1 MQSLNSRQIVTV
13 DLLSETSMKAIFSTA
28 LWSAQRAQPG
38 TQGSCWSSTASQPFS
53 SRLDLLVPLDQDWKG
68 RESEADAAQVFLT
81 LIQLTR
87 KSSQHNPNTQVLWR
101 WASGEAAG
109 EDTLEAVATNL
120 HTGDP
125 GLVVVLYLDFCNRD
139 EVRQPPG

>member
-1 MQSLNSRQIVTV
+1 MERDQGTV
-13 DLLSETSMKAIFSTA
+13 RHEEH
-28 LWSAQRAQPG
+28 
-38 TQGSCWSSTASQPFS
+38 CWPSTASRLIS
-53 SRLDLLVPLDQDWKG
+53 SRLDSVLPLDSDEPG
-68 RESEADAAQVFLT
+68 RESEADDIAQLSLT

-87 KSSQHNPNTQVLWR
+87 KSSQHNPNTQVPWR

-125 GLVVVLYLDFCNRD
+125 GLVVVLYLDYCNRD